1 MIAYIS
7 RLIPKQHLV
16 SNMPHM
22 GLLSIKHKC
31 TFVHNN
37 SHYAVETI
45 NSRGP

>member
-1 MIAYIS
+1 MIAYTS

-22 GLLSIKHKC
+22 GLLSMC
-31 TFVHNN
+31 TFAHNN
-37 SHYAVETI
+37 SHCAVEII